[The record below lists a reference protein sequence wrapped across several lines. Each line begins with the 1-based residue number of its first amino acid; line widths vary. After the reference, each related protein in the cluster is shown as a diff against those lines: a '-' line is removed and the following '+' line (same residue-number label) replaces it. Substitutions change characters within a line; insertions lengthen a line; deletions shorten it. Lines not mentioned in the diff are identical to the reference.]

1 MKISENKEEANL
13 TIRFSEFSS
22 PCNNN
27 KYKKTPL
34 LHDHQLHRKL
44 FHKNNSLFCSACSIT
59 HIPAWYALHC
69 NSEILQLQDCFSLSR
84 IPLKTG

>member
-27 KYKKTPL
+27 KTQKTTIASWP
-34 LHDHQLHRKL
+34 
-44 FHKNNSLFCSACSIT
+44 
-59 HIPAWYALHC
+59 PAA
-69 NSEILQLQDCFSLSR
+69 
-84 IPLKTG
+84 